1 MTTSAYIVDATSW
14 NRRPVSWTNTRSI
27 VRLKLLD
34 AVSQLMNVQRSNRS
48 QGGERRNEE
57 WNGGICGNL
66 EFDGS
71 KYVNDLGNEF
81 GEDVSSI
88 NDQGKVM
95 CKKL

>member
-1 MTTSAYIVDATSW
+1 M
-14 NRRPVSWTNTRSI
+14 
-27 VRLKLLD
+27 
-34 AVSQLMNVQRSNRS
+34 
-48 QGGERRNEE
+48 G

-71 KYVNDLGNEF
+71 KYVNGLGNEF

-88 NDQGKVM
+88 SDQGKVM